1 MIADPLGWLFGQIVR
16 VRNARYDMGR
26 AEIRRLRLPVIS
38 VGNISVG
45 GSGKTPFVQT
55 LGRWLNLQGIAF
67 DILSRGY
74 GRISQ
79 GVLQVDTGSASGT
92 GQQTALRSAT
102 PGQETELRSPKL
114 AGEAALYG
122 DEPLLLART
131 LQAPVFVG
139 EDRYEAGLAAEAF
152 AARSARPARVH
163 ILDDGFQHRRLH
175 RDFDLVLMGHGDLR
189 GGLLP
194 FGRLREPLSSLAR
207 ANAVAAPEELAALLS
222 EPNIWH
228 IRRRLVLHEPAPTR
242 PLAFCGLARPRQ
254 FWQALG
260 DIGIYPV
267 GTYAFGDHHRY
278 TAKDVALLQ
287 RLARQHE
294 ANGFLTTEKDLVKLD
309 GAGLAPITAPAL
321 MIEVE
326 NANARFT
333 GMLEAAGV
341 K

>member
-1 MIADPLGWLFGQIVR
+1 MIADPLGWLFGQMVR
-16 VRNARYDMGR
+16 VRNSRYDSGR
-26 AEIRRLRLPVIS
+26 APVQRLKLPVIS

-45 GSGKTPFVQT
+45 GCGKTPFVQT
-55 LGRWLNLQGIAF
+55 LGRWLNAQGIAF

-74 GRISQ
+74 GRTSQ
-79 GVLQVDTGSASGT
+79 GVLQVD
-92 GQQTALRSAT
+92 
-102 PGQETELRSPKL
+102 
-114 AGEAALYG
+114 AGCEAADSAARYG
-122 DEPLLLART
+122 DEPLLLARS

-139 EDRYEAGLAAEAF
+139 EDRYAAGLAAEAF
-152 AARSARPARVH
+152 AAKCERPARVH

-175 RDFDLVLMGHGDLR
+175 RDFDLVLLAHRDLR

-194 FGRLREPLSSLAR
+194 LGRMREPLSSLAR
-207 ANAVAAPEELAALLS
+207 AHAVAAPEELAALLS
-222 EPNIWH
+222 KPNIWH

-242 PLAFCGLARPRQ
+242 PLAFCGLAQPGQ
-254 FWQALG
+254 FWQALN

-267 GTYAFGDHHRY
+267 GTYAFADHHRY
-278 TAKDVALLQ
+278 GKKDLALLQ

-309 GAGLAPITAPAL
+309 GAGLAPLTAPAL